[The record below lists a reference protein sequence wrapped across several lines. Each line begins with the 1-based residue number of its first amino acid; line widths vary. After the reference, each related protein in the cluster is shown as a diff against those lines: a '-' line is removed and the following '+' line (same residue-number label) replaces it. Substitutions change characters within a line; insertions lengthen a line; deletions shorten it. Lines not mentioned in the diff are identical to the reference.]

1 MELGIVDAVWPGSGV
16 ELMALFGWLVYSK
29 VLNAAA
35 MIGLALIV
43 VGILGLNLRLPMTL
57 MVEPVRHTRR
67 KSFFSKD

>member
-1 MELGIVDAVWPGSGV
+1 
-16 ELMALFGWLVYSK
+16 MALFGWLVYSK

-43 VGILGLNLRLPMTL
+43 VGILGLNLRLPITL